1 MVILNILVE
10 GQTEAKFVKE
20 VLKPHLNPQGI
31 YPKPYL
37 VTTDR
42 SQNICGGSAN
52 YAKIKNEINR
62 LWREKNSQPVM
73 LTTMFDLYGLPTGFP
88 NFDQAN
94 KLSDPYLKVKYLEDS
109 FAGDIDDH
117 RFIPYIQLHEFE
129 ALIFTDLRE
138 TYIYFPQNDQY
149 KKDIDRLFVE
159 CNRKY
164 PSPELINENIATAP
178 SKRLEKVIPNYK
190 KLKTSL
196 ATQVIAKIG
205 LVKIREKCPH
215 FDRWVTQLEGLT

>member
-42 SQNICGGSAN
+42 SQNIGGGSAN

-62 LWREKNSQPVM
+62 LCKEKNSQSVI
-73 LTTMFDLYGLPTGFP
+73 LTTMFDMYKLPTSFP
-88 NFDQAN
+88 KFEQAS
-94 KLSDPYLKVKYLEDS
+94 KLSDPY
-109 FAGDIDDH
+109 
-117 RFIPYIQLHEFE
+117 
-129 ALIFTDLRE
+129 
-138 TYIYFPQNDQY
+138 DQY